1 MKRSS
6 ERRKSPAEV
15 TSNMYQHYGG
25 LEVDVPTQKA
35 VDVYKRKPY
44 AAVKKYLHEVPDE

>member
-1 MKRSS
+1 MKQSP

-25 LEVDVPTQKA
+25 LEVDVPTQEA

-44 AAVKKYLHEVPDE
+44 ATAKKYLHEVPDE

>member
-25 LEVDVPTQKA
+25 LEVDV
-35 VDVYKRKPY
+35 YKRKPY
-44 AAVKKYLHEVPDE
+44 NTVKKYLHEVPDE

>member
-6 ERRKSPAEV
+6 EGRKSQAEV

-25 LEVDVPTQKA
+25 LEVDVPAQEA

>member
-35 VDVYKRKPY
+35 ADVYKRKPY
-44 AAVKKYLHEVPDE
+44 ATAKKYLHEVPDE

>member
-6 ERRKSPAEV
+6 EGRKSPADV

-44 AAVKKYLHEVPDE
+44 ATVKKYLHEVPDE

>member
-1 MKRSS
+1 
-6 ERRKSPAEV
+6 
-15 TSNMYQHYGG
+15 MYQHYGG

-44 AAVKKYLHEVPDE
+44 ATVKLSLIHI

>member
-35 VDVYKRKPY
+35 VDVCKRKPY

>member
-6 ERRKSPAEV
+6 ERRKSPSEV

-25 LEVDVPTQKA
+25 LEVDVLTQKA

>member
-1 MKRSS
+1 MINS
-6 ERRKSPAEV
+6 ETKFRKKKI
-15 TSNMYQHYGG
+15 TNMYQHYGG

-35 VDVYKRKPY
+35 VDAYKKKPY

>member
-15 TSNMYQHYGG
+15 TSNMYQHYVG

-44 AAVKKYLHEVPDE
+44 ATVKKYLHEVPDE

>member
-15 TSNMYQHYGG
+15 TSNMYQYYVG

-35 VDVYKRKPY
+35 ADVYKRKPY

>member
-6 ERRKSPAEV
+6 EGRKSPAEV

-35 VDVYKRKPY
+35 VGVYKRKP
-44 AAVKKYLHEVPDE
+44 

>member
-15 TSNMYQHYGG
+15 DISMYQHYGG
-25 LEVDVPTQKA
+25 LEADTPTKQA
-35 VDVYKRKPY
+35 VDDYNRKPY
-44 AAVKKYLHEVPDE
+44 APVKKYLHEVPDE

>member
-15 TSNMYQHYGG
+15 TSNMYQHYEG

-35 VDVYKRKPY
+35 VDVYKRKLY
-44 AAVKKYLHEVPDE
+44 ATAKKYLHEVPDE

>member
-25 LEVDVPTQKA
+25 LEVGVSTQKA

-44 AAVKKYLHEVPDE
+44 VTAKKYLHEVPDE